1 METGD
6 GGACHI
12 DGAQLASWR
21 REAIAEAMAAGVAP
35 AELDWLLQEF
45 AGLDKLSLRLE
56 SFKDQAVLQLGLD
69 FAELKRLWRQ
79 RIDRRMPVQYLT
91 GMAPWRHFSL
101 AVSPDVLI
109 PRPETE
115 CLIDLA
121 IASISSHRDLI
132 LGNWADLGTGSG
144 AIALGL
150 AAAFPDAII
159 HAVDCSPNAL
169 TIAEKNA
176 IDSGLRTRIRF
187 DIGNWFE
194 PLEELKGQLSGMVAN
209 PPYIPTKM
217 IAELQPEVTLHE
229 PHLALDGGEDGL
241 DCIRELV
248 AIAPDFLI
256 GGGVWLV
263 EMMASQAPSV
273 REMLSNQGSYDQIQ
287 IFPDLA
293 GIERFALAY
302 KR

>member
-1 METGD
+1 MPGD
-6 GGACHI
+6 RSI

-21 REAIAEAMAAGVAP
+21 REAMGEARAAGVAP
-35 AELDWLLQEF
+35 AELDWLLQEA

-56 SFKDQAVLQLGLD
+56 SFKDLAEIQLGLD

-79 RIDRRMPVQYLT
+79 RLDGRMPVQYLT
-91 GMAPWRHFSL
+91 GVAPWRHFSL
-101 AVSPDVLI
+101 TVSPDVLI

-121 IASISSHRDLI
+121 IASVSSKRDLT

-150 AAAFPDAII
+150 AAAFPHARI

-176 IDSGLRTRIRF
+176 FQEGLRTRIRF
-187 DIGNWFE
+187 YRGNWFE
-194 PLEELKGQLSGMVAN
+194 PLGELKGQLSGMVAN
-209 PPYIPTKM
+209 PPYIPSKM
-217 IAELQPEVTLHE
+217 IADLQAEVRLHE
-229 PHLALDGGEDGL
+229 PHLALDGGDDGL

-248 AIAPDFLI
+248 AIGPDYLV

-263 EMMASQAPSV
+263 EMMAGQAPVV
-273 REMLSNQGSYDQIQ
+273 RDMLENQGSYDRIK

>member
-1 METGD
+1 MQGD
-6 GGACHI
+6 RAI

-21 REAIAEAMAAGVAP
+21 RKAIAEAMAAGVAP
-35 AELDWLLQEF
+35 GELDWLLREF
-45 AGLDKLSLRLE
+45 AGLDKLSLRTE
-56 SFKDQAVLQLGLD
+56 SFKDQAALQLGLD

-79 RIDRRMPVQYLT
+79 RIDAKMPVQYLT
-91 GMAPWRHFSL
+91 GVAPWRHFSL

-121 IASISSHRDLI
+121 IASSESKRDLK
-132 LGNWADLGTGSG
+132 LGHWVDLGTGSG

-150 AAAFPDAII
+150 ATAFPQGTI

-176 IDSGLRTRIRF
+176 NEEGLKERIRF
-187 DIGNWFE
+187 YRGNWFD
-194 PLEELKGQLSGMVAN
+194 PLGELKGNLSGMVAN
-209 PPYIPTKM
+209 PPYIPKKM
-217 IAELQPEVTLHE
+217 IAELQAEVRLHE

-248 AIAPDFLI
+248 ALAPDYLV

-263 EMMASQAPSV
+263 EMMASQAPAV
-273 REMLSNQGSYDQIQ
+273 REMLENQGSYDKIQ

-293 GIERFALAY
+293 GIERFAMAY